1 MYCGINPPLKS
12 TLRLLSK
19 KSEMTFMKLS
29 STKHLPALA
38 LLLSLAACTVGPDY
52 QQPES
57 LVPAEFKYD
66 SGWQTIAPQSWA
78 AQGNWWTA
86 FNDPQLNLLINQA
99 NKANQTLAQAEAR
112 YRAAQGQWR
121 LARGDY
127 SPQLDASLSG
137 NRSGGDNLSVTESY
151 TARLS
156 ASWAPDLWGRVRR
169 SVEAS
174 KAGMQSSAANL
185 VAARLNIQLAV
196 AQSYIRLR
204 ALDLQRTILEQTM
217 EAYERSTTLTSNQY
231 KAGIVPRSD
240 VIQAETQRQSLKTDL
255 IDLKNQRAIEENSI
269 AVLLGKAP
277 VNYSLAPVQVLP
289 ELPALPALP
298 ASLPSTLISRR
309 PDVVSAERQLA
320 AASAQIGVAQAAWLP
335 SFSISAG
342 YGASAGRFSDLFD
355 APQAIWSVGPSLV
368 QTLFDG
374 GARRASKDIAL
385 AQYDEQ
391 LGAYRQTVL
400 DGLAEVENALAT
412 ISLLKEKAEQ
422 QDILLKLAEENERI
436 VNNRYKSGLV
446 SFLEV
451 ATAQNQTLNARRTRL
466 NTAADRL
473 QASLQLAA
481 VIGGGWDLNDPVV
494 QSVSYESE
502 RNNELGRA
510 VAE

>member
-1 MYCGINPPLKS
+1 LYCGINPPLKS

-29 STKHLPALA
+29 NTKHLPALA

-78 AQGNWWTA
+78 AQGDWWTA
-86 FNDPQLNLLINQA
+86 FNDPQLSLLINQA

-289 ELPALPALP
+289 ELPALP

-502 RNNELGRA
+502 RNNELGGA

>member
-289 ELPALPALP
+289 ELPALPA
-298 ASLPSTLISRR
+298 SLPSTLISRR

>member
-1 MYCGINPPLKS
+1 M
-12 TLRLLSK
+12 
-19 KSEMTFMKLS
+19 
-29 STKHLPALA
+29 
-38 LLLSLAACTVGPDY
+38 GPDY

-78 AQGNWWTA
+78 AQGDWWTA
-86 FNDPQLNLLINQA
+86 FNDPQLSLLINQA

-289 ELPALPALP
+289 ELPALP

-502 RNNELGRA
+502 RNNELGGA

>member
-1 MYCGINPPLKS
+1 LYCGINPPLKS

-289 ELPALPALP
+289 ELPALPA
-298 ASLPSTLISRR
+298 SLPSTLISRR

>member
-1 MYCGINPPLKS
+1 LYCGINPPLKS

-29 STKHLPALA
+29 NTKHLPALL

-78 AQGNWWTA
+78 AQGDWWTA
-86 FNDPQLNLLINQA
+86 FNDPQLSLLINQA

-289 ELPALPALP
+289 ELPALP

-502 RNNELGRA
+502 RNNELGGA

>member
-1 MYCGINPPLKS
+1 MS
-12 TLRLLSK
+12 LLTIK
-19 KSEMTFMKLS
+19 KLTAFSM
-29 STKHLPALA
+29 
-38 LLLSLAACTVGPDY
+38 LLSLAACAVGPDY
-52 QQPES
+52 QQPAS
-57 LVPAEFKYD
+57 MVPTTFKYD
-66 SGWQTIAPQSWA
+66 AGWQTISPQSWA
-78 AQGNWWTA
+78 AQGDWWTA
-86 FNDPQLNLLINQA
+86 FNDPELNFLIHKADQ
-99 NKANQTLAQAEAR
+99 ANQTLAQAEAR

-127 SPQLDASLSG
+127 SPQLDASLSAS
-137 NRSGGDNLSVTESY
+137 RSGGDNVSVTESY
-151 TARLS
+151 SAGLN

-169 SVEAS
+169 SIESS

-185 VAARLNIQLAV
+185 VAARLSIQLAV

-204 ALDLQRTILEQTM
+204 SYDLQRAILEQTM
-217 EAYERSTTLTSNQY
+217 VAYERSSTLTKNQY

-240 VIQAETQRQSLKTDL
+240 VIQAETQRQSLKSDL
-255 IDLKNQRAIEENSI
+255 IDLKNQRALEENSI
-269 AVLLGKAP
+269 AVLLGEAP
-277 VNYSLAPVQVLP
+277 VNYSLAPAQQLP
-289 ELPALPALP
+289 ELPLLP

-320 AASAQIGVAQAAWLP
+320 VASAQIGVAQAAWLP

-342 YGASAGRFSDLFD
+342 YGASATRFSDLFD

-374 GARRASKDIAL
+374 GARRASKDIAV

-391 LGAYRQTVL
+391 LAAYRQTVL
-400 DGLAEVENALAT
+400 DSLAEVENALAT
-412 ISLLKEKAEQ
+412 LSLLKEKAEQ

-466 NTAADRL
+466 ATSADRL

-481 VIGGGWDLNDPVV
+481 VIGGAWDINDPVV
-494 QSVSYESE
+494 QSVSYL
-502 RNNELGRA
+502 NNSNE
-510 VAE
+510 

>member
-1 MYCGINPPLKS
+1 
-12 TLRLLSK
+12 
-19 KSEMTFMKLS
+19 MKLS
-29 STKHLPALA
+29 NTKHLPALL

-78 AQGNWWTA
+78 AQGDWWTA
-86 FNDPQLNLLINQA
+86 FNDPQLSLLINQA

-289 ELPALPALP
+289 ELPALP

-502 RNNELGRA
+502 RNNELGGA

>member
-1 MYCGINPPLKS
+1 MNLLKVKCIS
-12 TLRLLSK
+12 V
-19 KSEMTFMKLS
+19 
-29 STKHLPALA
+29 LP
-38 LLLSLAACTVGPDY
+38 LLLGLVACSVGPDY
-52 QQPES
+52 QPPQS
-57 LVPAEFKYD
+57 SVPAAFKYEA
-66 SGWQTIAPQSWA
+66 GWQTISPQSWA
-78 AQGNWWTA
+78 AQGDWWTA
-86 FNDPQLNLLINQA
+86 FNDPELNLLITQA
-99 NKANQTLAQAEAR
+99 NEANQTLAQAEAR

-121 LARGDY
+121 LTRGDY
-127 SPQLDASLSG
+127 SLRLEASLSG
-137 NRSGGDNLSVTESY
+137 NRSGGDSISVSESY
-151 TARLS
+151 SARLN
-156 ASWAPDLWGRVRR
+156 ASWSPDLWGRVRR

-174 KAGMQSSAANL
+174 RANMQSSAANL
-185 VAARLNIQLAV
+185 VAARLTIQLAV

-204 ALDLQRTILEQTM
+204 ALDLQKIILEQTM
-217 EAYERSTTLTSNQY
+217 VAYERSSKLTSNQY
-231 KAGIVPRSD
+231 EAGIVPRSD

-255 IDLKNQRAIEENSI
+255 IDLENQRAIEENSI

-277 VNYSLAPVQVLP
+277 VNYALTPTEQLP
-289 ELPALPALP
+289 ELPVLP

-320 AASAQIGVAQAAWLP
+320 SASAQIGVAQAAWLP
-335 SFSISAG
+335 SFSITAG
-342 YGASAGRFSDLFD
+342 YGASAARFSDLFD
-355 APQAIWSVGPSLV
+355 APEAIWSVGPSLV

-374 GARRASKDIAL
+374 GARRASKDIAI

-391 LGAYRQTVL
+391 LANYRQTVL

-412 ISLLKEKAEQ
+412 ISLLKDKAEQ

-466 NTAADRL
+466 NTSADRL

-494 QSVSYESE
+494 QSVS
-502 RNNELGRA
+502 LG
-510 VAE
+510 AEADDDLEDAQ

>member
-29 STKHLPALA
+29 NTKHLPALL

-78 AQGNWWTA
+78 AQGDWWTA
-86 FNDPQLNLLINQA
+86 FNDPQLSLLINQA

-289 ELPALPALP
+289 ELPALP

-502 RNNELGRA
+502 RNNELGGA

>member
-29 STKHLPALA
+29 NTKHLPALA

-78 AQGNWWTA
+78 AQGDWWTA
-86 FNDPQLNLLINQA
+86 FNDPQLSLLINQA

-289 ELPALPALP
+289 ELPALP

-502 RNNELGRA
+502 RNNELGGA

>member
-289 ELPALPALP
+289 ELPALPA
-298 ASLPSTLISRR
+298 SLPSTLISRR

-502 RNNELGRA
+502 RNNELGGA